1 MRTNGLPYIIYGN
14 INKSKQGW
22 GERKNFIIFA
32 KNNFSFSLFFFF
44 EFLGLRGCMGVG
56 GIYRYTHPHAHP
68 YAYSSKTFW
77 FPTPFS
83 PPYDETKK
91 AAGYPCGKNK

>member
-1 MRTNGLPYIIYGN
+1 MG
-14 INKSKQGW
+14 
-22 GERKNFIIFA
+22 RKEEFYFFE

-56 GIYRYTHPHAHP
+56 VSIDTPMSTHMPIP
-68 YAYSSKTFW
+68 QKRFE

-91 AAGYPCGKNK
+91 AAGVTCGKNE